1 MRARGLPSSS
11 ATLPEAGFLF
21 SELSSYLKRED
32 VSELQNVYLFS
43 QSAHSGQFRQSG
55 EPYISHPLAVASILG
70 KLRLDTQTLA
80 AALLHDVMEDTHVSK
95 AEISDRFG
103 KPVAELVDG
112 VSKLDKIEFQ
122 TYADAQAENFRKML
136 LAMAQDVRVI
146 LIKLADR
153 LHNMRT
159 LEAMRPEKR
168 RRIARETMEIY
179 APIANRL
186 GLNNIYQELQDL
198 SFRYRLSDALQS
210 SGKCDQ
216 GGAGKP
222 PRNGYQN
229 SRCHQAAP
237 ESSRAGCGG
246 KRA

>member
-11 ATLPEAGFLF
+11 ATLPEASFLF

-32 VSELQNVYLFS
+32 VSELQNAYLFS
-43 QSAHSGQFRQSG
+43 QSAHSGQFRKSG

-122 TYADAQAENFRKML
+122 THADAQAENFRKML
-136 LAMAQDVRVI
+136 SGNGAGRARHTHQIGGPVAQH
-146 LIKLADR
+146 A
-153 LHNMRT
+153 
-159 LEAMRPEKR
+159 
-168 RRIARETMEIY
+168 Y
-179 APIANRL
+179 A
-186 GLNNIYQELQDL
+186 G
-198 SFRYRLSDALQS
+198 SDAS
-210 SGKCDQ
+210 
-216 GGAGKP
+216 
-222 PRNGYQN
+222 
-229 SRCHQAAP
+229 
-237 ESSRAGCGG
+237 
-246 KRA
+246 